1 MIGKYINEQ
10 GSARVKSGSRVGCR
24 KKSQQSYNQ
33 KATIEKHEEALT
45 RILKLGLALAPRL
58 HSIHNLSTLV
68 D

>member
-1 MIGKYINEQ
+1 MIGKYISEQ
-10 GSARVKSGSRVGCR
+10 GSACVKSGSRVGCR
-24 KKSQQSYNQ
+24 EKSQKEYHQ
-33 KATIEKHEEALT
+33 KATVEKHEEALT